1 MLFSQAFP
9 ALFDAFDHFLHLL
22 LADFL
27 LLVTS
32 LSSSPRQYLA
42 HVVLLLRGVEFS
54 ILRVFVHALLSLFQ
68 VKSLAVFDELIIFL
82 QLLLVLIERMDV
94 LDVLVEVI

>member
-9 ALFDAFDHFLHLL
+9 ALFDAFNHFLHLL

-27 LLVTS
+27 LLVAS
-32 LSSSPRQYLA
+32 LSSSPRQYLT

-54 ILRVFVHALLSLFQ
+54 VIRVFEHALLSLFQ
-68 VKSLAVFDELIIFL
+68 VKFLAVFDELVIFL
-82 QLLLVLIERMDV
+82 
-94 LDVLVEVI
+94 